1 MAMLSDPRF
10 FPMGDQ
16 ALIVEFGERIDPALS
31 ARIAALAVQL
41 RESRPIGVLD
51 IVPAYTTLALHYDP
65 AAVGA
70 GTSPYDALAETIGT
84 WLETQSADT
93 IAPGRQVEIPVCYGG
108 AFGEDLEALAR
119 SHGLGVE
126 EAIALHSGATYHV
139 HMLGFVPGFAYL
151 GGLDARLATPRR
163 ETPRPRIPA
172 GSVAI
177 AGEQTAIYPLAT
189 PGGWHIIGRTPLQ
202 LFTPAASPPS
212 LLNAGDT
219 VRFRPIT
226 AQEFSALVQAP
237 R

>member
-1 MAMLSDPRF
+1 MHPAPRL

-16 ALIVEFGERIDPALS
+16 ALIVEFGDRVDPALS
-31 ARIAALAVQL
+31 AHIAAVAQRL
-41 RESRPIGVLD
+41 RDSHPIGVFD

-70 GTSPYDALAETIGT
+70 GTSPYEALAETVGT
-84 WLETQSADT
+84 WLKTQSVETSPA
-93 IAPGRQVEIPVCYGG
+93 GRVIEIPVCYGG

-119 SHGLGVE
+119 SRGLSADEVI
-126 EAIALHSGATYHV
+126 AIHSGSHYYV

-163 ETPRPRIPA
+163 DTPRPRVPA

-177 AGEQTAIYPLAT
+177 AGEQTAIYPLDT
-189 PGGWHIIGRTPLQ
+189 PGGWQIIGRTPLQ
-202 LFTPAASPPS
+202 LFKPDALPPS

-219 VRFRPIT
+219 VRFVPIS
-226 AQEFSALVQAP
+226 AREFEARLKAAT
-237 R
+237 